1 MERNSLLQGVRD
13 TDTSAGRYKIAPPP
27 HDSPGKPVLR
37 HMSVGETTAE
47 ASANGGG
54 GSQPKAPL
62 SRGSARFERLL
73 SGLGAGPL
81 VDVEPDKVKDE
92 IRRWAKKVA
101 ALVRQLSLGAWPEK
115 SDGSSEHPGASD
127 DTTAG

>member
-1 MERNSLLQGVRD
+1 
-13 TDTSAGRYKIAPPP
+13 
-27 HDSPGKPVLR
+27 
-37 HMSVGETTAE
+37 MSVGEKTDD
-47 ASANGGG
+47 ASATKANGGG
-54 GSQPKAPL
+54 GGDSQPKAP

-101 ALVRQLSLGAWPEK
+101 ALVRQLSFGAWPEK
-115 SDGSSEHPGASD
+115 SSGSSEHHQGASD
-127 DTTAG
+127 DASAS